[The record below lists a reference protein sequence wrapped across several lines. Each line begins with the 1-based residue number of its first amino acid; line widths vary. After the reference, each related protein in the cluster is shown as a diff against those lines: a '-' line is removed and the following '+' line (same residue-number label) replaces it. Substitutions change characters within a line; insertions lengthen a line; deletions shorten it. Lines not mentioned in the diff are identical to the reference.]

1 MGSLRWR
8 RHRHLLGLTA
18 VALLLLVVVFGD
30 WRIAAI
36 TSSERGTS
44 DTLVTE
50 NVTGQGDVFDDGV
63 IHTIEVTFNP
73 AEYRQ
78 MLTTYRDEDEKA
90 FIQATVT
97 IDGTTIEQVGLRL
110 KGNSTLMGLREAGGM
125 RDMQQRLREMFV
137 DENATPVPLPSCL
150 PPGFDPFAEPPGA
163 PRGTPSAGAGPPN
176 GNPFGGN
183 ISADNPASLPWL
195 LSFDEFVEGRR
206 YQGHTEI
213 AIRPVLMNETMLNE
227 ALAMKLIGVAGE
239 PTERAA
245 YAAFTVNGS
254 PASLRLIVEP
264 PGDAFAEANF
274 ANDGVLYKALSTGQF
289 AYLGEDPT
297 AYGTAFDQETRRGHQ
312 DLKPLISLLRWV
324 DQASDEEFAAE
335 LSTYVDVESLARYIA
350 IQSLLENWDDMGG
363 PGQNYYL
370 WYDLETARF
379 TVLTWDLNLALT
391 DMAMGP
397 GGSGQG
403 ESAGR
408 PRIDFRQIMECLFP
422 DGLPPEMEMG
432 SGGGPSFGGNP
443 LKDRFLAAPEFQDLY
458 AREYAAVYAALF
470 GDGLAAAELDRLAS
484 VIATSDI
491 LDAALIENEVAALHA
506 RLETL
511 AARGPIPVA
520 TPAAATP
527 VPAAAP

>member
-1 MGSLRWR
+1 MGSLRWQ

-18 VALLLLVVVFGD
+18 VTLLLLVVLFGD
-30 WRIAAI
+30 LRIAAI

-50 NVTGQGDVFDDGV
+50 NVTSQGDLFDDGM
-63 IHTIEVTFNP
+63 IHTIEVSFNP
-73 AEYRQ
+73 AEFRQ
-78 MLTTYRDEDEKA
+78 MLATYRDDDEKA

-97 IDGTTIEQVGLRL
+97 IDGATIEQVGLRL
-110 KGNSTLMGLREAGGM
+110 KGNSTLMGLRESGGM
-125 RDMQQRLREMFV
+125 REMQQRFREMFV
-137 DENATPVPLPSCL
+137 DENGTPVPLPSCL
-150 PPGFDPFAEPPGA
+150 PSGFDPFAEPPGA
-163 PRGTPSAGAGPPN
+163 PRGTPSAGAAPN

-183 ISADNPASLPWL
+183 ISADDPASLPWL
-195 LSFDEFVEGRR
+195 ISFDEFVEGRR
-206 YQGHTEI
+206 YQGHSEI

-227 ALAMKLIGVAGE
+227 ALALKLIGVAGE

-264 PGDAFAEANF
+264 PSEAFAEANF

-289 AYLGEDPT
+289 AYLGADPT
-297 AYGTAFDQETRRGHQ
+297 AYETAFDQETRRGHQ

-324 DQASDEEFAAE
+324 NQASDEEFAAE
-335 LSTYVDVESLARYIA
+335 LSNYVDIDSLARYIA

-370 WYDLETARF
+370 WYDLETGTF

-403 ESAGR
+403 GSEGR
-408 PRIDFRQIMECLFP
+408 PKIDFRKIMECLFP

-432 SGGGPSFGGNP
+432 SGPMPSFGGNP

-458 AREYAAVYAALF
+458 ALEYAAVYAALF
-470 GDGLAAAELDRLAS
+470 GDGQATAELDRLAA

-491 LDAALIENEVAALHA
+491 LDAATIERETATLHT

-511 AARGPIPVA
+511 AARGPKPVA